1 MSRLNQCMDLT
12 VLKFT
17 WKNKCDPLSAL
28 MKTKMSGEDERNNVC
43 PLLPQSFS
51 LCFVSVVQLVLNVG
65 LL

>member
-1 MSRLNQCMDLT
+1 MR
-12 VLKFT
+12 
-17 WKNKCDPLSAL
+17 PLSAL